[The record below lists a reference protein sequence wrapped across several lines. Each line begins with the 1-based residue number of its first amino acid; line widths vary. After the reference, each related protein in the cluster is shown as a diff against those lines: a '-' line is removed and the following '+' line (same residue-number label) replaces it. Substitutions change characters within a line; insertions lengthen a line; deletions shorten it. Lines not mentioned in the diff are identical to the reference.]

1 MWIDLG
7 RAGNTYEA
15 PTWRNTLASLASGL
29 AICATFILA
38 LALAGSP

>member
-1 MWIDLG
+1 MWIEMG
-7 RAGNTYEA
+7 RPGDAHEA
-15 PTWRNTLASLASGL
+15 PTWSNTLMSLASGL

>member
-1 MWIDLG
+1 MWIELG
-7 RAGNTYEA
+7 RSGDTYEA

-29 AICATFILA
+29 AICATFLFA